1 MDWVS
6 SQKTFIPAGHPRRV
20 SLIGSTGSIGTQGL
34 DVIDGAPE
42 LFTVAAISGG
52 YNLERLAQ
60 QAVKHRPALVGS
72 AVDSKEELARAIQQA
87 AEQASVSGYAPEL
100 AVGELA
106 ATEVAAYTEADVV
119 LNGITGAIGLAPT
132 IAALEAGHLLA
143 LANKESLII
152 GGEVV
157 KQIAAPGQISP
168 VDSEH
173 SALAQALRSGAPE
186 EVAKLLVTASGGPFF
201 GYSYEQLRNVT
212 PAQAL
217 AHPTWDMGRMVTTN
231 SATMVNKALEV
242 IEAHLLFD
250 VPLEKIEPVVHRQSI
265 IHSMVE
271 FIDGSVIAQASPPD
285 MRLPIALG
293 INWPHRVPGAAK
305 ACDFSTA
312 ASWTFE
318 PLDEEVF
325 TAVKLAKQAASAS
338 GTHMALYNAA
348 NEVAVDAF
356 HDGKIGFTDIVET
369 IERVLNEYTP
379 ASDELSVATV
389 MDTDRWARAHAAKIV
404 EAKA

>member
-1 MDWVS
+1 MS
-6 SQKTFIPAGHPRRV
+6 SQKTFTPTGHPRRV

-34 DVIDGAPE
+34 DVISKASDK
-42 LFTVAAISGG
+42 FSVAALSGG
-52 YNLERLAQ
+52 YNVELLAQ
-60 QAVKHRPALVGS
+60 QAVEYRPALVGFAGDS
-72 AVDSKEELARAIQQA
+72 VDELASAIKDA
-87 AEQASVSGYAPEL
+87 ASQASVSGYEPEL
-100 AVGELA
+100 VAGEHA
-106 ATEVAAYTEADVV
+106 ATAVAAFGEADVV

-152 GGEVV
+152 GGQVV

-186 EVAKLLVTASGGPFF
+186 EVSKLLVTASGGPFF
-201 GYSYEQLRNVT
+201 GYTYDQLREVT

-250 VPLEKIEPVVHRQSI
+250 VPLERIEPVVHRQSI

-293 INWPHRVPGAAK
+293 INWPHRVAGAAN
-305 ACDFSTA
+305 ACDFSKS

-325 TAVKLAKQAASAS
+325 FAVKLAKQAAASS
-338 GTHMALYNAA
+338 GTHMAVYNAS

-356 HDGKIGFTDIVET
+356 HEGKIRFTDIVET
-369 IERVLNEYTP
+369 IEHVLDDYTP
-379 ASDELSVATV
+379 VNAELSVETV
-389 MDTDRWARAHAAKIV
+389 LETDRWARAHAAKILG
-404 EAKA
+404 AKA

>member
-1 MDWVS
+1 VS
-6 SQKTFIPAGHPRRV
+6 SQKTFVPTGHPRRV

-34 DVIDGAPE
+34 DVISKAPE
-42 LFTVAAISGG
+42 NFSVAALSGG
-52 YNLERLAQ
+52 YNLDLLAQ
-60 QAVKHRPALVGS
+60 QAVKFRPAIVGCASESTDDLAS
-72 AVDSKEELARAIQQA
+72 AIKRAA
-87 AEQASVSGYAPEL
+87 ADASVTGYEPEL
-100 AVGELA
+100 VAGEGA
-106 ATEVAAYTEADVV
+106 ATTIAGFNEADVV

-152 GGEVV
+152 GGQVV

-173 SALAQALRSGAPE
+173 SALAQALRSGTPD

-201 GYSYEQLRNVT
+201 GYTYDQLRDVT

-293 INWPHRVPGAAK
+293 INWPHRVTGAATP
-305 ACDFSTA
+305 CDFSKA

-318 PLDEEVF
+318 PLDEDVF
-325 TAVKLAKQAASAS
+325 FAVKLAKQAAAAS
-338 GTHMALYNAA
+338 GTHMAVYNAA

-356 HDGKIGFTDIVET
+356 HEGQIQFTDIVET
-369 IERVLNEYTP
+369 IECVLDNYTP
-379 ASDELSVATV
+379 INAELSVETV
-389 MDTDRWARAHAAKIV
+389 LETDRWARAHATKIV
-404 EAKA
+404 GSKA

>member
-1 MDWVS
+1 MS
-6 SQKTFIPAGHPRRV
+6 SQKSFIPAGQKRRV

-34 DVIDGAPE
+34 DVISRAPKK
-42 LFTVAAISGG
+42 FTVAALCGG
-52 YNLERLAQ
+52 YNLELLAQ
-60 QAVKHRPALVGS
+60 QAVRFRPSLVGCAS
-72 AVDSKEELARAIQQA
+72 ESTDDLAAAIRQA
-87 AEQASVSGYAPEL
+87 STDASVSGYEPQLVA
-100 AVGELA
+100 GEQA
-106 ATEVAAYTEADVV
+106 ATIVAGYDQADVV

-132 IAALEAGHLLA
+132 IAALQAGHLLA

-152 GGEVV
+152 GGQVV
-157 KQIAAPGQISP
+157 KQFAAPGQIAP

-173 SALAQALRSGAPE
+173 SALAQALRSGAPD
-186 EVAKLLVTASGGPFF
+186 EVSKLLVTASGGPFF
-201 GYSYEQLRNVT
+201 GYSYEQLREVT

-250 VPLEKIEPVVHRQSI
+250 VPLERIEPVVHRQSI

-293 INWPHRVPGAAK
+293 INWPHRVAGAAVP
-305 ACDFSTA
+305 CDFSKA

-325 TAVKLAKQAASAS
+325 FAVKLAKQAAASS
-338 GTHMALYNAA
+338 GTHMAVYNAA
-348 NEVAVDAF
+348 NEVAVEAF
-356 HDGKIGFTDIVET
+356 HDGKLKFTDIVET
-369 IERVLNEYTP
+369 IERVLNNYTP
-379 ASDELSVATV
+379 VNAELSVDAV
-389 MDTDRWARAHAAKIV
+389 LETDRWARAHATKIV
-404 EAKA
+404 GAKA

>member
-1 MDWVS
+1 MS
-6 SQKTFIPAGHPRRV
+6 SQKTFTPTGHPRRV

-34 DVIDGAPE
+34 DVISKASDK
-42 LFTVAAISGG
+42 FSVAALSGG
-52 YNLERLAQ
+52 YNVELLAR
-60 QAVKHRPALVGS
+60 QAVKYRPALVGFAGDSVDDLAS
-72 AVDSKEELARAIQQA
+72 AIKDA
-87 AEQASVSGYAPEL
+87 ASQASVSGYEPEL
-100 AVGELA
+100 VAGEHA
-106 ATEVAAYTEADVV
+106 ATTVATFSEADVV

-152 GGEVV
+152 GGQVV

-173 SALAQALRSGAPE
+173 SALAQALRSGAPD
-186 EVAKLLVTASGGPFF
+186 EVSKLLVTASGGPFF
-201 GYSYEQLRNVT
+201 GYTYDQLREVT

-250 VPLEKIEPVVHRQSI
+250 VPLERIEPVVHRQSI
-265 IHSMVE
+265 IHSMIE

-293 INWPHRVPGAAK
+293 INWPHRVAGAAN
-305 ACDFSTA
+305 ACDFSKS

-325 TAVKLAKQAASAS
+325 FAVKLAKQAAAAS
-338 GTHMALYNAA
+338 GTHMAVYNAS

-356 HDGKIGFTDIVET
+356 HEGKIRFTDIVET
-369 IERVLNEYTP
+369 IEHVLDDYTP
-379 ASDELSVATV
+379 VNAELSVETV
-389 MDTDRWARAHAAKIV
+389 LETDRWARAHAAKILGV
-404 EAKA
+404 KA

>member
-1 MDWVS
+1 MS
-6 SQKTFIPAGHPRRV
+6 SQKSFIPAGQKRRV

-34 DVIDGAPE
+34 DVISRAPE
-42 LFTVAAISGG
+42 KFTVAALCGG
-52 YNLERLAQ
+52 YNLELLAQ
-60 QAVKHRPALVGS
+60 QAVRFRPSLVGCAS
-72 AVDSKEELARAIQQA
+72 ESTDDLAAAIRQA
-87 AEQASVSGYAPEL
+87 STDASVSGYEPQLVA
-100 AVGELA
+100 GEQA
-106 ATEVAAYTEADVV
+106 ATIVAGYDQADVV

-132 IAALEAGHLLA
+132 IAALQAGHLLA

-152 GGEVV
+152 GGQVV
-157 KQIAAPGQISP
+157 KQFAAPGQIAP

-173 SALAQALRSGAPE
+173 SALAQALRSGAPD
-186 EVAKLLVTASGGPFF
+186 EVSKLLVTASGGPFF
-201 GYSYEQLRNVT
+201 GYSYEQLREVT

-250 VPLEKIEPVVHRQSI
+250 VPLERIEPVVHRQSI

-293 INWPHRVPGAAK
+293 INWPHRVAGAAVP
-305 ACDFSTA
+305 CDFSKA

-325 TAVKLAKQAASAS
+325 FAVKLAKQAAAAS
-338 GTHMALYNAA
+338 GTHMAVYNAA
-348 NEVAVDAF
+348 NEVAVEAF
-356 HDGKIGFTDIVET
+356 HDGKLKFTDIVET
-369 IERVLNEYTP
+369 IERVLNNYTP
-379 ASDELSVATV
+379 VNAELSVDAV
-389 MDTDRWARAHAAKIV
+389 LETDRWARAHATKIV
-404 EAKA
+404 GAKA